1 MYESYPN
8 LETRTKIV
16 ATIGPASWD
25 SESLMDLLAAGVDVC
40 RINCSHSDHEGIR
53 RQVSRIRRAAMQLGR
68 PAAILLDLQGPKIR
82 TGKADAPTPLAEGD
96 ILTIVMDEELLADG
110 KRIGTTYPELAEDV
124 DVGMEVLFADGA
136 LSGHVTAVRDQLDP
150 AEVDI
155 TIEVGGE
162 LGSHKGINLP
172 GANLSTPSMTDKDR
186 ADVQIGVEVR
196 VDYIALSFVRSADD
210 IRELKD
216 VLAEL
221 GQPDIPIIAK
231 IEKPQAVEAL
241 EAILDEAAGVM
252 VARGDLGVEVQI
264 EKVPVYQK
272 VIIEA
277 ARRKAKLCI
286 TATQMLD
293 SMERNPRPT
302 RAETTD
308 VANAILD
315 ATDAVML
322 SGETATGK
330 HPVLAVRTMDNIARE
345 VEDSRF
351 FRPTPLS
358 ELPNFQDPTGQIV
371 QAACFSVAM
380 RPRPI
385 LVFTMSGRTALL
397 VSKARPAAPIYALTH
412 SQAVADQLSLA
423 WGVTPV
429 AMSHVRSA
437 HELLQMAEQTLIEK
451 GHLQPGEEVV
461 VISGQAGLKGTTNQ
475 LKIHVVGAED

>member
-1 MYESYPN
+1 
-8 LETRTKIV
+8 
-16 ATIGPASWD
+16 
-25 SESLMDLLAAGVDVC
+25 
-40 RINCSHSDHEGIR
+40 
-53 RQVSRIRRAAMQLGR
+53 
-68 PAAILLDLQGPKIR
+68 
-82 TGKADAPTPLAEGD
+82 
-96 ILTIVMDEELLADG
+96 
-110 KRIGTTYPELAEDV
+110 
-124 DVGMEVLFADGA
+124 
-136 LSGHVTAVRDQLDP
+136 
-150 AEVDI
+150 
-155 TIEVGGE
+155 
-162 LGSHKGINLP
+162 
-172 GANLSTPSMTDKDR
+172 
-186 ADVQIGVEVR
+186 
-196 VDYIALSFVRSADD
+196 
-210 IRELKD
+210 
-216 VLAEL
+216 
-221 GQPDIPIIAK
+221 
-231 IEKPQAVEAL
+231 
-241 EAILDEAAGVM
+241 M

-315 ATDAVML
+315 TTDAVML
-322 SGETATGK
+322 SGETATGL
-330 HPVLAVRTMDNIARE
+330 HPVLAVRTMDRIARE

-358 ELPNFQDPTGQIV
+358 ELPSFEDPTWQIV
-371 QAACFSVAM
+371 QAACFSVAI

-437 HELLQMAEQTLIEK
+437 HELIQMAEQLLVEQ
-451 GHLQPGEEVV
+451 GHLKPGDEVI
-461 VISGQAGLKGTTNQ
+461 VISGRAGLKGTTNQ
-475 LKIHVVGAED
+475 LKIHVVGEEN

>member
-16 ATIGPASWD
+16 ATIGPASWELD
-25 SESLMDLLAAGVDVC
+25 DLIDLLNAGVDVC
-40 RINCSHSDHEGIR
+40 RINCSHSDHDDIR
-53 RQVSRIRRAAMQLGR
+53 RQVSRIRRAAMQLKR
-68 PAAILLDLQGPKIR
+68 PTAILLDLQGPKIR
-82 TGKADAPTPLAEGD
+82 TGNAETPISLAIGD
-96 ILTIVMDEELLADG
+96 TLTIVMTEEMEAEG
-110 KRIGTTYPELAEDV
+110 KRIGTTYPELAGDV
-124 DVGMEVLFADGA
+124 EIGTEVLFADGA
-136 LSGHVTAVRDQLDP
+136 LSGHVSAIRLELEP

-155 TIEVGGE
+155 MMVVGGE
-162 LGSHKGINLP
+162 LGEHKGINLP
-172 GANLSTPSMTDKDR
+172 GANLSTPALTEKDR
-186 ADVQIGVEVR
+186 ADVQVGVELR
-196 VDYIALSFVRSADD
+196 VDYIALSFVRRGED
-210 IRELKD
+210 IRNLKR
-216 VLAEL
+216 VLTNL
-221 GQPDIPIIAK
+221 GQPDLPIIAK
-231 IEKPQAVEAL
+231 IEKPQAIENL
-241 EAILDEAAGVM
+241 DEILDEAAGVM

-322 SGETATGK
+322 SGETAIGL
-330 HPVLAVRTMDNIARE
+330 HPVLAVRTMDRIARE
-345 VEDSRF
+345 VENSRF

-358 ELPNFQDPTGQIV
+358 ELPNFKDPTWQIV
-371 QAACFSVAM
+371 QAACFSVAI

-397 VSKARPAAPIYALTH
+397 LSKTRPAAPIYALTH

-423 WGVTPV
+423 WGVTPIT
-429 AMSHVRSA
+429 MSHVRSA
-437 HELLQMAEQTLIEK
+437 HELIHMAEQLLVDE
-451 GHLQPGEEVV
+451 GHLKLGDEII
-461 VISGQAGLKGTTNQ
+461 VISGRAGLKGTTNQ
-475 LKIHVVGAED
+475 LKIHVVGEED